1 MGSHVYENW
10 NPRMEKLTLVSG
22 ADSATSIAVS
32 GILKDDDYIIAAW
45 YQDGTSGIW
54 QAVLTDE
61 MTITIDG
68 YVENSTTDTTGDK
81 ILIRWLDASAGD
93 ET

>member
-1 MGSHVYENW
+1 MNHVW
-10 NPRMEKLTLVSG
+10 AAFNPRMVKMTLVDG

-32 GILKDDDYIIAAW
+32 GILKDDDEILAAW

-61 MTITIDG
+61 MAITADG
-68 YVENSTTDTTGDK
+68 YVEDSTTDTTGDK
-81 ILIRWLDASAGD
+81 ILILWIDASAGD